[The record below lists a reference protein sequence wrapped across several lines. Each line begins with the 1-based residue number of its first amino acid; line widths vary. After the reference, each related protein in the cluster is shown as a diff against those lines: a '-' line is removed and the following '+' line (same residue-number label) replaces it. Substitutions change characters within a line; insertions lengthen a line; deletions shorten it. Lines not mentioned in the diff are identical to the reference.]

1 MCANN
6 NPNQKDNLNI
16 EVPLFHKGLPIDA
29 STLTNAIYKLY
40 SANKRIVHLEKT
52 LGHGITATEQH
63 LVISITEDDSKTLS
77 GTYYHELTIF
87 GPANGRSNAFK
98 QEITFQ
104 ATKN

>member
-1 MCANN
+1 MCGN
-6 NPNQKDNLNI
+6 NPNQKDDLLI
-16 EVPLFHKGLPIDA
+16 EVPLFHKGTPIDT

-40 SANKRIVHLEKT
+40 SANKRTVHIEKT
-52 LGHGITATEQH
+52 LGNGITATEQQ
-63 LVISITEDDSKTLS
+63 LNIAITTDDSKALS